1 MILGYPQETSI
12 PSVSPVLPSRFH
24 AHGVKSQDFP
34 KPTTLSRHLPRNRTF
49 RTWTCGIIAAE
60 SDRLVFFKGTISG
73 SMCFCIAFYDTE
85 KILETMLFC
94 CLAMRWST
102 FGPIV
107 RQSKKKH
114 INVGSCWLDYISHHI
129 KFWWKWMEIRLT
141 QCHKSPIVDG
151 LCLCISG
158 KLGSQWGWFLALDL
172 PLSTHILIVSWNNC
186 LSSLQHPILSLVP
199 CRHAPRKV

>member
-1 MILGYPQETSI
+1 MILGYSQETSI

-24 AHGVKSQDFP
+24 AHGVKSQEFP

-49 RTWTCGIIAAE
+49 RTWTYGIIAAE

-73 SMCFCIAFYDTE
+73 SMLCCIAFYDTE

-107 RQSKKKH
+107 QQSQNKYQRWFMLARLH
-114 INVGSCWLDYISHHI
+114 IPSHQILVEMDGNGVNPMPQISNCWWYMPMH
-129 KFWWKWMEIRLT
+129 FW
-141 QCHKSPIVDG
+141 
-151 LCLCISG
+151 
-158 KLGSQWGWFLALDL
+158 
-172 PLSTHILIVSWNNC
+172 
-186 LSSLQHPILSLVP
+186 
-199 CRHAPRKV
+199 

>member
-1 MILGYPQETSI
+1 MILGYSQETSI

-49 RTWTCGIIAAE
+49 RTWTYGIIAAE

-73 SMCFCIAFYDTE
+73 SMLCCIAFYDTE

-107 RQSKKKH
+107 QQSQKKISTLVH
-114 INVGSCWLDYISHHI
+114 VGSTTYPITSN
-129 KFWWKWMEIRLT
+129 FGGNGWKWRKPNATNLQLLM
-141 QCHKSPIVDG
+141 VYAYA
-151 LCLCISG
+151 
-158 KLGSQWGWFLALDL
+158 FLASWEVNGDGFWHLIYHF
-172 PLSTHILIVSWNNC
+172 PPTVWLSHETIAC
-186 LSSLQHPILSLVP
+186 HP
-199 CRHAPRKV
+199 